1 MKNYIYYLLLLALS
15 ISCTAN
21 KKGIDKTEKQTDQL
35 VYTHVSGENLKS
47 DSTLWGMKIDFVK
60 DGHLFIQEL
69 SNDLL
74 YGVYRIEDDS
84 LIKEGGF
91 LTKGEGP
98 FEVVHPDLWGN
109 EDDSVF
115 YVSNYAGII
124 KEIYSIKMADIYHKE
139 KWNIIPFPGFS
150 RCLFY
155 PSIAIMND
163 SICVVSGSKLS
174 SVNILSYVNLQTGEI
189 SDLDFPFP
197 GFVLPSDF
205 KTAEHMIYCDAQLL
219 KHPSQNKLLYVW
231 SFRTICENCGNREQT
246 N

>member
-139 KWNIIPFPGFS
+139 KWNIIPF
-150 RCLFY
+150 R
-155 PSIAIMND
+155 
-163 SICVVSGSKLS
+163 
-174 SVNILSYVNLQTGEI
+174 ILKDVCFI
-189 SDLDFPFP
+189 
-197 GFVLPSDF
+197 
-205 KTAEHMIYCDAQLL
+205 LL
-219 KHPSQNKLLYVW
+219 LL
-231 SFRTICENCGNREQT
+231 
-246 N
+246 